1 VDLSDINLL
10 DPDIFTEGVPHEW
23 FTRLR
28 NNAPVYHHPEPNG
41 PGFWVIS
48 KHEDIGIVG
57 RDPKT
62 FSSAAKY
69 GGVVGL
75 EDPPTPEAKK
85 ELEEAAA
92 LQGNMMLYMDPPD
105 HTLYRKIVHDGFR
118 PRMIWA
124 LEEKIRERA
133 VRTIEDAIA
142 KGSCDFVTEIAAEV
156 PLQAI
161 AELLGVPME
170 DRHKLFDWSNRM
182 IGSIDPE
189 YAVSEEHVRNAQV
202 EMFMYAKELADERKA
217 NPRNDI
223 VTTLLQ
229 SEVDGHSLSE
239 LDFNLFFLLL
249 AVAGNETTR
258 NAMSHGMAA
267 FLDNPDQYQVLV
279 EDPSVIDLAVEEIV
293 RWASPVMYFRR
304 NVTQDYELRGT
315 QLKAGDKVSIW
326 YISAN
331 RDEDVF
337 TDPFAFNIRRDHIAE
352 PHVAFGHGQ
361 HFCLG
366 FNLARLEIKVVF
378 EELAKRVTKIE
389 SVGDISRLRSNFIA
403 GIKHLPV
410 RFAGVRQPASV

>member
-1 VDLSDINLL
+1 M
-10 DPDIFTEGVPHEW
+10 
-23 FTRLR
+23 
-28 NNAPVYHHPEPNG
+28 
-41 PGFWVIS
+41 
-48 KHEDIGIVG
+48 
-57 RDPKT
+57 
-62 FSSAAKY
+62 
-69 GGVVGL
+69 
-75 EDPPTPEAKK
+75 
-85 ELEEAAA
+85 EE
-92 LQGNMMLYMDPPD
+92 
-105 HTLYRKIVHDGFR
+105 
-118 PRMIWA
+118 
-124 LEEKIRERA
+124 
-133 VRTIEDAIA
+133 AIA
-142 KGSCDFVTEIAAEV
+142 KGSCDFVTDIAAEV

-189 YAVSEEHVRNAQV
+189 YAVSEEHVRNAQI

-217 NPRNDI
+217 NPRDDI

-267 FLDNPDQYQVLV
+267 LLDNPDQYQVLV
-279 EDPSVIDLAVEEIV
+279 DDPSVIDLAVEEIV

-304 NVTQDYELRGT
+304 NVTQDFELRGT

-337 TDPFAFNIRRDHIAE
+337 TDPFKFNVRRDHVAE

-410 RFAGVRQPASV
+410 RFTDVRQPTSV